1 MSPSLIIAV
10 LPAFLVSLGLNRLMI
25 YFAPRLGLMD
35 EPGERRIHRSVVP
48 RAGGIAIWVSFLFIL
63 GAGLVSGWL
72 KVGGSLSWSWFRS
85 FAASSAVLMIAGFF
99 DDRKGLS
106 PWVKLGAHFLAPL
119 IFFLMHPMHVGLFPP
134 NWSLAYNG
142 LAFVIWCVILI
153 NAFNLIDGL
162 DGLCGGLAT
171 VSIVGMAGLAIAN
184 KQNEAALMLLIM
196 GGSILGFLSYNIS
209 PARIFLGDAGSML
222 IGFFLATGATEAV
235 GRKAV
240 VGMVLLP
247 IAVAGVPLLDVLL
260 AIWRRGMR
268 RLLMVLHGETIVG
281 GIFSADSEHLHHR
294 LLHQTGSQRK
304 VAITMQCI
312 AIVLTIL
319 AFLPVLLGSRV
330 YVGSV
335 VGFLLVALV
344 GFRDLARVELENT
357 GSVVHMAIK
366 RPGRRRWVAAALF
379 FYDLLMLAGA
389 SIAAVLIETNWLT
402 LHFTLEPMVRFVM
415 LFVVLGVV
423 ALFAMKI
430 HQRLWVRATIRDMM
444 SLHFWLLAASLVTFT
459 LYSLAYKDMEWISL
473 RLALMSYLFA
483 FGGVGLPRI
492 ALDLIRDFGV
502 EARHS
507 WSPGAGNGGY
517 GSVVVLG
524 AGDMGTLLL
533 NHLKSSDQGAFPGLR
548 MIGFIDDEKRLYG
561 RRLRSWKVLGGLD
574 LIPSLVT
581 KHGLKGIIVAID
593 EPSEDLLERLGAIA
607 DEHLLRVYR
616 WRVELQMTIGQA
628 DAKQD
633 CRGPDVAVRSA
644 GEDCE
649 LPVGGPEAHATALEA
664 GAS

>member
-1 MSPSLIIAV
+1 MSPGLIIAILLAFV
-10 LPAFLVSLGLNRLMI
+10 LSLGLNWLMMRL
-25 YFAPRLGLMD
+25 APHLGLMD
-35 EPGERRIHRSVVP
+35 EPGERRIHQAAVA
-48 RAGGIAIWVSFLFIL
+48 RAGGIAIWLSFLFIL
-63 GAGLVSGWL
+63 GGGLVSGWL
-72 KVGGSLSWSWFRS
+72 KVGGALSWPWFRA
-85 FAASSAVLMIAGFF
+85 FVASSAVLMIAGFL

-106 PWVKLGAHFLAPL
+106 PWVKLGAHFLAPS
-119 IFFLMHPMHVGLFPP
+119 IFFLMHPMHLGLFPHGWP
-134 NWSLAYNG
+134 LAYDG

-171 VSIVGMAGLAIAN
+171 VSILGMAGLAIAN

-196 GGSILGFLSYNIS
+196 GGSILGFLNYNIN

-222 IGFFLATGATEAV
+222 IGFFLATAATEAV

-268 RLLMVLHGETIVG
+268 RLLLLLRGEKIVG

-312 AIVLTIL
+312 SVVLTIL
-319 AFLPVLLGSRV
+319 AFLPMLLGSRV

-335 VGFLLVALV
+335 VGFFVVALV
-344 GFRDLARVELENT
+344 GLRDLARVELENT
-357 GSVVHMAIK
+357 GSVIHMAIK
-366 RPGRRRWVAAALF
+366 RPGRRRWVAAVLF
-379 FYDLLMLAGA
+379 FYDLLVLTGG

-402 LHFTLEPMVRFVM
+402 LHYKVEPMIRFVM
-415 LFVVLGVV
+415 LFVVPGVV

-430 HQRLWVRATIRDMM
+430 HQRLWVRATIRDIM

-459 LYSLAYKDMEWISL
+459 LFSLQYKGMEWISL
-473 RLALMSYLFA
+473 RLSLLSYLFA
-483 FGGVGLPRI
+483 IGGVGLPRV
-492 ALDLIRDFGV
+492 ALDVIRDFGT
-502 EARHS
+502 EARHR
-507 WSPGAGNGGY
+507 WSAGADDGGY

-533 NHLKSSDQGAFPGLR
+533 LHFKSSDQGAYPGLK
-548 MIGFIDDEKRLYG
+548 MIGFIDEQKSLHG
-561 RRLRSWKVLGGLD
+561 RRLRSWKVLGGLQ
-574 LIPSLVT
+574 LIPSLVA
-581 KHGLKGIIVAID
+581 KRGLKGIILAID
-593 EPSEDLLERLGAIA
+593 EPSEDLLERLAAIA
-607 DEHLLRVYR
+607 DEHQLRVYR
-616 WRVELQMTIGQA
+616 WRAELEPTLGQA
-628 DAKQD
+628 DARQD
-633 CRGPDVAVRSA
+633 CQGPDVAMRSA
-644 GEDCE
+644 GNGCE
-649 LPVGGPEAHATALEA
+649 LSASGLEVRATA
-664 GAS
+664 